1 MSIKKHFFINRIW
14 IVTLLIF
21 FLLVMMTVSFFKED
35 VIIGILWLLL
45 DLVCL
50 FGLVLFPP
58 FFVIDG
64 RGIRIHYF
72 FAKESYLW
80 KNINWVEVRYS
91 PPTRG
96 RCIPYLFDTFTI
108 NGKSEE
114 KKRFFMQGEIARSR
128 RARKLIEKYSGKKI
142 EGYFSEDVKA
152 FFEKRKAKKEKT
164 KKQKKHQKRT

>member
-1 MSIKKHFFINRIW
+1 MDRNPTHLFSARYDDRFFFQGRRDHRNSLAFARSR
-14 IVTLLIF
+14 LPF
-21 FLLVMMTVSFFKED
+21 RACTVPS
-35 VIIGILWLLL
+35 L
-45 DLVCL
+45 
-50 FGLVLFPP
+50 
-58 FFVIDG
+58 FVIDG

-96 RCIPYLFDTFTI
+96 KCIPYLFDTITI

-142 EGYFSEDVKA
+142 EGYFSDDVKA